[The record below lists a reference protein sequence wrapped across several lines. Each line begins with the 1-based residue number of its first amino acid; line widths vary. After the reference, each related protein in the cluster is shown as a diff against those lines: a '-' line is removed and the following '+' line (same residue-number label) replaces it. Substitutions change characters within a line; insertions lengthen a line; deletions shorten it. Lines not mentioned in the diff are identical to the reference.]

1 MCLLLRNYPWAKKTW
16 VKMYTGAFVKTVGWN
31 KLETEHL
38 SKMAVGPGAG
48 QLWSAQETSTDVSVD
63 VWVGG
68 IVWVGGAQVFIF
80 STLWANQIYQRTLS
94 CQWANCA
101 LMEKRVMNIYREEEV
116 LKVSFRRLYICCME
130 RPSLYYP
137 LPLLMNNVI
146 LDY

>member
-1 MCLLLRNYPWAKKTW
+1 
-16 VKMYTGAFVKTVGWN
+16 MYTGAFVTTVGWN

-68 IVWVGGAQVFIF
+68 VVWVGGAQVFIF

-101 LMEKRVMNIYREEEV
+101 LMEKRVINIYREEEV
-116 LKVSFRRLYICCME
+116 LKGVFPKTMHLLYGKTFSVLTPATTYE
-130 RPSLYYP
+130 
-137 LPLLMNNVI
+137 
-146 LDY
+146 